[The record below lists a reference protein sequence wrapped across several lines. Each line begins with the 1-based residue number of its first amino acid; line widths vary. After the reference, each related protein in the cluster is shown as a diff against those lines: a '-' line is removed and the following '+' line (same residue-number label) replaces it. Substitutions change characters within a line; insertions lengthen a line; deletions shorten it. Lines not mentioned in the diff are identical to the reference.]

1 MDLDS
6 AGFVLDRV
14 DLARE
19 AILEAMQ
26 VIQKFSQPED
36 EEINDLLQQ
45 LLDTVGQIDA
55 KVRSGSYPTS

>member
-19 AILEAMQ
+19 ALTEARQ
-26 VIQKFSQPED
+26 VIEKFSQPED
-36 EEINDLLQQ
+36 EEIAR
-45 LLDTVGQIDA
+45 LLDEMLEATGRLEST
-55 KVRSGSYPTS
+55 VRSGSYPSN